1 MVAEKPPIAS
11 EVNTHL
17 AHMVEGWKA
26 RLSMGSDIA
35 GGTIWYQNLYLEV
48 NRTDT
53 FIFYRVSITSFARI
67 ISFFYVSFDIWGVLC
82 TEIASGNT
90 IKIELWY
97 IIRKYAQKSAQVGNA
112 RAKRCMVCAQ
122 MLTMSILRPCSIL
135 VFTEIHA

>member
-26 RLSMGSDIA
+26 RPSMGSDIA

-67 ISFFYVSFDIWGVLC
+67 IRFFLMYLLTFGGSCAPRYTVGI
-82 TEIASGNT
+82 T
-90 IKIELWY
+90 
-97 IIRKYAQKSAQVGNA
+97 QKLYDFP
-112 RAKRCMVCAQ
+112 R
-122 MLTMSILRPCSIL
+122 L
-135 VFTEIHA
+135 